1 MKRPRVSRNF
11 VGPVVAV
18 SRVMDRLVATSRAQ
32 FRFQPGARFVREDQW
47 LYFALSPEVRG
58 YALFGRVT
66 RDGVHDLVSF
76 MESELASASHAV
88 VAHLGQVEAAE
99 PGCFEVLANFVRTNR
114 KELKRVVTSAV
125 IVRPDGYT
133 GAIVSGFFGVVTPPF
148 PTRVFASLSEALS
161 AVHVASDALNTVLD
175 QARRSNTVRALA
187 NYLDAA
193 EHPSL
198 DDAAAALGLS
208 RRTLQRRLHA
218 ADTAFGSLVVQHRI
232 ERGTHLL
239 TQTEWSVT
247 RIAIEL
253 GYTSSQQFS
262 RAFRSIHHVSPT
274 TYRSARR

>member
-1 MKRPRVSRNF
+1 MVVLRADP
-11 VGPVVAV
+11 VGSWLCA
-18 SRVMDRLVATSRAQ
+18 SRAH
-32 FRFQPGARFVREDQW
+32 R
-47 LYFALSPEVRG
+47 
-58 YALFGRVT
+58 
-66 RDGVHDLVSF
+66 VHDLVSF

-99 PGCFEVLANFVRTNR
+99 PGCFDVLANFVHKNHEDLR
-114 KELKRVVTSAV
+114 RVVKSAA

-133 GAIVSGFFGVVTPPF
+133 GAIVSGFFDVVTQPF

-161 AVHVASDALNTVLD
+161 AVHISSDALQNVLD
-175 QARRSNTVRALA
+175 QTRGSDTVRALG

-208 RRTLQRRLHA
+208 RRTLQRRLRA
-218 ADTAFGSLVVQHRI
+218 AGTPFGSLVVQHRV

-239 TQTEWSVT
+239 TQTDWSVM

-274 TYRSARR
+274 TYRSAHR